1 MLCNDCRSR
10 ARQDVPC
17 RHSLPPM
24 VETNIVRY
32 LVTIDVNVS
41 RLSLGLHLRH
51 LSTVIRVD
59 FENNEIVVELLIVL
73 LMVEIDLFV
82 CHLVQSLVLD
92 LDLVRLSIDRL
103 PPLVGNDRGLID
115 LLDRPPLHVLG
126 RWILAIFGPL
136 SP

>member
-1 MLCNDCRSR
+1 
-10 ARQDVPC
+10 
-17 RHSLPPM
+17 M

-59 FENNEIVVELLIVL
+59 FENNEFVVELLFVL

-92 LDLVRLSIDRL
+92 LVRLSIDRF